1 MKENPAAIMLAL
13 DVATNRNSL
22 KRGLVTRVLSN
33 LHWVLTV
40 AFLLALVPLFHR
52 ARLPLSIDLAEMAG
66 AYWVGTGVRAVFC
79 AVVLY
84 LLCFPWAVTVAP
96 VLRRLSESKFL
107 LIEIVVFV
115 GAMIWFF
122 GVVLGLEV
130 VIEGI
135 ALAELMARRREM
147 FGEALAD
154 VAIPAAYLFVGIVVV
169 FSFQHGIAGLKFA
182 GEYDPFFEHLD
193 RVIFHADVS
202 QISHAALA
210 FLPPWAARVLEFA
223 YYSLFMQIGGALVI
237 TAIAGGRKQA
247 LHYVATLLVGY
258 YIALVCFSLWPT
270 IGPFSVCATHLSAYP
285 TSLRTFTIQETIL
298 EKARLLWQHNLVT
311 GVRQVNLIDYY
322 IGFPCMHVGLPLIAI
337 WSLRKWRKMVVILM
351 AFDLLLVTAIVA
363 LEWHYL
369 VDLVGGVVVAVLAI
383 QCNRRDDT
391 GFASSGPN
399 DY

>member
-1 MKENPAAIMLAL
+1 MFAL
-13 DVATNRNSL
+13 DVAANRNSL
-22 KRGLVTRVLSN
+22 KRGRLVTRVLSN
-33 LHWVLTV
+33 LHWVLTA

-52 ARLPLSIDLAEMAG
+52 ARLPLSIDVAEMAG
-66 AYWVGTGVRAVFC
+66 AYWVGTSVRAVFC

-96 VLRRLSESKFL
+96 VLRRFSESKFLL
-107 LIEIVVFV
+107 LIEIVVFL

-122 GVVLGLEV
+122 GVFLGLEV
-130 VIEGI
+130 VIDGI
-135 ALAELMARRREM
+135 ALAELMARRKEG
-147 FGEALAD
+147 FGTVLAD
-154 VAIPAAYLFVGIVVV
+154 IAIPASYLFVGIVVV

-182 GEYDPFFEHLD
+182 GGYDPFFARLD

-223 YYSLFMQIGGALVI
+223 YYSLFMQIGGALAI

-258 YIALVCFSLWPT
+258 YLALACFSLWPT
-270 IGPFSVCATHLSAYP
+270 IGPFSLCPTHLSAYP
-285 TSLRTFTIQETIL
+285 TSLRTFATQETIL
-298 EKARLLWQHNLVT
+298 AKARLLWQHNLVT

-337 WSLRKWRKMVVILM
+337 WSLRKWRKMAVILM
-351 AFDLLLVTAIVA
+351 AFDLLLVTAIVV

-369 VDLVGGVVVAVLAI
+369 VDLVGGVVVAILAI
-383 QCNRRDDT
+383 QFNRRDDT
-391 GFASSGPN
+391 GFAS
-399 DY
+399 